1 MRVGD
6 RAVAVVGM
14 GSPMKRGEATC
25 GRTPRRLC
33 VYDRAGSVGRVGPAS
48 GQTRRGHQKRGRV
61 PRCKKVWETPW
72 RLRVAGRA
80 VAAAGVGLASGQAR
94 RGHQ

>member
-14 GSPMKRGEATC
+14 GSPIKRGAATRS
-25 GRTPRRLC
+25 RTRRSIC
-33 VYDRAGSVGRVGPAS
+33 VYDRAGSVGHVGV
-48 GQTRRGHQKRGRV
+48 T
-61 PRCKKVWETPW
+61 KKETLGCLTPW
-72 RLRVAGRA
+72 RMRAADRA
-80 VAAAGVGLASGQAR
+80 VAVVGVGLASGQAR